1 MEAEYADDIDKIC
14 GDHENLIKVILEE
27 EETLISD
34 HRKHIDDVVDVIKQD
49 MSILQNVEEPKSDIE
64 EYVDKLDSILMR
76 KMEHILKLRGNLAT
90 FYKHLKKE
98 ENLQKLYTTKL
109 NETGQSHQILQQ
121 QQQMLQ

>member
-1 MEAEYADDIDKIC
+1 MEAEYADNIDKIC

-49 MSILQNVEEPKSDIE
+49 MAILQNVEEPKSDIE
-64 EYVDKLDSILMR
+64 EYVEKLDSILMR

-90 FYKHLKKE
+90 FYKHLKQE
-98 ENLQKLYTTKL
+98 ENL
-109 NETGQSHQILQQ
+109 
-121 QQQMLQ
+121 